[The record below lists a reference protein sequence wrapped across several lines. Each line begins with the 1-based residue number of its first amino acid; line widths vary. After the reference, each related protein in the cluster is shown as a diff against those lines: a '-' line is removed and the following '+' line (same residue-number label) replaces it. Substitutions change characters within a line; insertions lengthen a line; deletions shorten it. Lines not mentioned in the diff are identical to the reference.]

1 MKKVPFNN
9 RKYKND
15 GVSEVVGSLFL
26 LVMTVAFFSVILLWV
41 YNFDSPDSEARVVLY
56 PTMDRINATTT
67 NISIVHRGGEALPE
81 NAAQI
86 MVTIENHTMSTL
98 AGPYNYSDGWE
109 QPGKWS
115 IGDRWAHIF
124 TDCPVDSR
132 VVITVVDRTQQSTVL
147 RSELQRGV
155 FQGGSANPIIGVP
168 IVLPDDEVIADGS
181 DTFYIRAIAA
191 DYDNDLP
198 DNGLVADLTPV
209 WAGLGSVIL
218 EHRGFGVYESVTIT
232 CPSAAR
238 PGEYNLNV
246 TATDSKGHTDT
257 NWAIIKIKS
266 PDVSP
271 PLVIITNPTSG
282 EIAAGTANRIIA
294 SYTDPNGI
302 DIKTVTMSVWVN
314 DIPLD
319 TSSKIV
325 TDSRV
330 TFKPFGGFKTSAL
343 YRVNVTVADNN
354 GNVGDA
360 ETVFRMSTYSQPGN
374 PQGETSFDIMDRNW
388 TFTTTF
394 WHDDVIRIQIW
405 SEVLQ
410 QIDFSELR
418 LVRTDSSNVY
428 IYKDRFMPNLTVPPP
443 SMSFPFYVYD
453 ATIDIQTGGAYGAPV
468 PPGYYY
474 LEIIAEYAADG
485 LVFDDKITVAILYE
499 DGSMPDAG
507 NFLTFNVTGIW
518 FSDSTDFNWRETLYI
533 EVHTENPLE
542 YADTKLEMAII
553 SISEVY
559 GDNILYKE
567 IPASQVVYVGPTPQG
582 HVYRMSVPLTGT
594 LDGAQWFFGA
604 NWYPI
609 EVAMQVVSW
618 HWRPHPVFGFK
629 LKKSTDIAFEA
640 ANQIKVTRP
649 ADIAVSED
657 YITIF
662 HSDGTTLDVNAT
674 VKFGEDL
681 FINVTIWNYGEVD
694 VNNAQLKVWAISQG
708 VTLDYWEL
716 DKTSNFFDPNYNGIL
731 DATAPNNYVN
741 IEITWNTSKTGYD
754 QLTLELAKIVTH
766 IDILSPVIGGYGSPP
781 IPEVNYNNNDAEVE
795 LVPESVGVL
804 TVTNPGYM
812 TPSSVDVGRMYFQVD
827 EIIMTANGGGVRLLG
842 MNLTLTGTARDSD
855 VSVVRIFRDINWN
868 GMLDP
873 GDYMVDRDVF
883 TGGTMAVDVTMFIR
897 DGRSLRFFVIY
908 DISALAVDG
917 RTLGCSIDTASDVY
931 VDPTATVTSLG
942 FPVSS
947 ELAKIIGNINE
958 LTGAIVGPSNAFPGF
973 PVVYRLDLNAFNT
986 NPLKPLEGTLTIT
999 DLQVH
1004 VTGSA
1009 SIQLV
1014 WLLDHNLDIMAYKAS
1029 APTVNFNNL
1038 AYVVPAWWT
1047 RPLYVVLNVDPST
1060 TSGTIVGI
1068 SIKESDVTLSTAMD
1082 QVDLGLD
1089 MTMTST
1095 IAVMSDYFE
1104 WRAGDPLLE
1113 LDNTA
1118 IFNMNI
1124 ASRDPT
1130 VNIQINGLFI
1140 DWTDSSMPAYTVRVY
1155 VDGVLK
1161 FEDDGLNH
1169 LGNGI
1174 YIPFDTPF
1182 DLDSTDNSF
1191 RVEFN
1196 IHVTKKTPKKKIY
1209 NDNNFIFT
1217 WVFGDG
1223 SSTNG
1228 GQYVVIDG
1236 KEDVYDIFWQII

>member
-1 MKKVPFNN
+1 MKIKPFGS
-9 RKYKND
+9 RKTRDD

-26 LVMTVAFFSVILLWV
+26 LVMTVAFFSIILLWV
-41 YNFDSPDSEARVVLY
+41 YNFDSPDSETRVVLY
-56 PTMDRINATTT
+56 PTMDRINTTSA
-67 NISIVHRGGEALPE
+67 NITIIHRGGEPMSE

-86 MVTIENHTMSTL
+86 IVTIQNSTTSRL
-98 AGPYNYSDGWE
+98 VGPYNYSDGWE
-109 QPGKWS
+109 QPGDWS
-115 IGDRWAHIF
+115 IGDTWYHIF
-124 TDCPVDSR
+124 DDCPEDSQ
-132 VVITVVDRTQQSTVL
+132 VVIQVVDRTEQKLVL
-147 RSELQRGV
+147 RSELQRGI
-155 FQGGSANPIIGVP
+155 FTGGSAAPIIGVP
-168 IVLPDDEVIADGS
+168 IVLPDDEVIANNK

-198 DNGLVADLTPV
+198 DTGLVADLTPI
-209 WAGLGSVIL
+209 WPGLGSIIL
-218 EHRGFGVYESVTIT
+218 EHRGFGVYESTTVT
-232 CPSAAR
+232 CPTTAR
-238 PGEYNLNV
+238 PGQYNLNV

-257 NWAIIKIKS
+257 NWASITIKS

-282 EIAAGTANRIIA
+282 EIAAGTANRIMA

-302 DIKTVTMSVWVN
+302 DVKTVTMKVWE
-314 DIPLD
+314 DGIPLD
-319 TSSKIV
+319 TTSKIV

-330 TFKPFGGFKTSAL
+330 TFKPFGGFKTSSL

-374 PQGETSFDIMDRNW
+374 PQGETSFDLMDRNW
-388 TFTTTF
+388 TFTTMF
-394 WHDDVIRIQIW
+394 WHDDLIRVQLW

-410 QIDFSELR
+410 QVDFSELR

-428 IYKDRFMPNLTVPPP
+428 IYKDRFQPNLTVPPP

-485 LVFDDKITVAILYE
+485 LVFNDKITIAILYE
-499 DGSMPDAG
+499 DGSMPNPG

-518 FSDSTDFNWRETLYI
+518 TSDTTDFNWQETLYI

-542 YADTKLEMAII
+542 EGDTKLEMAII
-553 SISEVY
+553 SISEIY

-567 IPASQVVYVGPTPQG
+567 LPPSQVTYMGLTPDG

-594 LDGAQWFFGA
+594 LDGAQWFYGA
-604 NWYPI
+604 NWYPV
-609 EVAMQVVSW
+609 EVAMQVVTW

-629 LKKSTDIAFEA
+629 LKKSSDIAFEA
-640 ANQIKVTRP
+640 ANQIKITRP

-657 YITIF
+657 YITIY

-674 VKFGEDL
+674 VSFGEDL

-694 VNNAQLKVWAISQG
+694 VYDVDLRIWAISQG

-716 DKTSNFFDPNYNGIL
+716 DKTSNFFDPNYNGVL
-731 DATAPNNYVN
+731 DAAAPNNYVN
-741 IEITWNTSKTGYD
+741 IEVTWNTSKTGYD
-754 QLTLELAKIVTH
+754 QFTLERAKIVTH
-766 IDILSPVIGGYGSPP
+766 VDITAPVIGGYGSPP
-781 IPEVNYNNNDAEVE
+781 IPEINYNNNDAEVE

-804 TVTNPGYM
+804 TLSNPGFI
-812 TPSSVDVGRMYFQVD
+812 TPASVDVGRMFFQVD
-827 EIIMTANGGGVRLLG
+827 EILMSASGGGVRLLG

-855 VSVVRIFRDINWN
+855 VGIARVYRDLNWN
-868 GMLDP
+868 GYLDP
-873 GDYMVDRDVF
+873 GDFLVDQDVF
-883 TGGTMAVDVTMFIR
+883 TGGSMKVDVAMFIR

-908 DISALAVDG
+908 DIAPAAVAG
-917 RTLGCSIDTASDVY
+917 RTLGSSIDTVTDIY
-931 VDPTATVTSLG
+931 VDPTASVNPVG
-942 FPVSS
+942 FPLTS
-947 ELAKIIGNINE
+947 EISTITGNVNE
-958 LTGAIVGPSNAFPGF
+958 LTGKVVGPASAFPGY
-973 PVVYRLDLNAFNT
+973 PVVYRLDLNGFNT
-986 NPLKPLEGTLTIT
+986 DPIKPLEGTLTIT
-999 DLQVH
+999 DIRIH

-1014 WLLDHNLDIMAYKAS
+1014 WLLDHNLDIMGFQPA
-1029 APTVNFNNL
+1029 APTVDFVNL

-1068 SIKESDVTLSTAMD
+1068 SIKDVDVRLSTPMD
-1082 QVDLGLD
+1082 LVDPALD
-1089 MTMTST
+1089 LTIDST

-1104 WRAGDPLLE
+1104 WRLGDPLLE

-1118 IFNMNI
+1118 IYNMNM
-1124 ASRDPT
+1124 ASNDPT
-1130 VNIQINGLFI
+1130 VPIQIAGLFVEWSAP
-1140 DWTDSSMPAYTVRVY
+1140 DMPAYTVRVY

-1169 LGNGI
+1169 IGNGI
-1174 YIPFDTPF
+1174 YIPFDSPA
-1182 DLDSTDNSF
+1182 DLDGLDKSF
-1191 RVEFN
+1191 RIEFN
-1196 IHVTKKTPKKKIY
+1196 IHVTKKQPKKKIY
-1209 NDNNFIFT
+1209 NDNSFLFT

-1223 SSTNG
+1223 SSTTG
-1228 GQYVVIDG
+1228 GQYVMIDG
-1236 KEDVYDIFWQII
+1236 YEDKYDIFWQII